1 MNGSLLEIA
10 SSSNGRTADSD
21 SVNLGSNPGEA
32 ANFRDVRQRGYFLSF
47 FVLKI
52 YFYFFLPLLD
62 ICVIVVY
69 QLFYGRNLFMDFC
82 HKLPRQ
88 RAFFMSVFDD
98 ADFFIRAM
106 AFSAVALFVFKLYF
120 FERIFLWGYIVI
132 LH

>member
-52 YFYFFLPLLD
+52 CFYFFLPLLD

-69 QLFYGRNLFMDFC
+69 QLLYGRNLFMDFC

-98 ADFFIRAM
+98 ADFFYK
-106 AFSAVALFVFKLYF
+106 SYGF
-120 FERIFLWGYIVI
+120 FGRGSFCF
-132 LH
+132 